1 MTTGAVPQQVREASV
16 PGAPAAALQVHLP
29 YRRGLPPLRPYLRA
43 VWARRAFLAELS
55 RSDLRAQQAGTAL
68 GRLWTVVNPMLLAC
82 VFFVLVTVL
91 RDGSPDAA
99 FFARLVGALFVFT
112 FVQQSL
118 QQGITAVVGSGQ
130 LILNTAFPRVLLPL
144 AAVRTALARLA
155 PAAAVYAVIH
165 VACGLPLDPA
175 QLWLVPVLGAVVV
188 LAAGLTL
195 AVAAAQVYVRDLRN
209 VLGYGLRAWLYVSP
223 ILWSASAGPARY
235 AALLQ
240 LNPLAPSFAAMSD
253 ALVDGRA
260 PAAADVALSA
270 AWAAAALVA
279 GAWLFISRER
289 EFAVRL

>member
-1 MTTGAVPQQVREASV
+1 MTTGALPQQVRDPAA
-16 PGAPAAALQVHLP
+16 PGPPAAARQVHLP
-29 YRRGLPPLRPYLRA
+29 YRRGLPPLGPYLRD
-43 VWARRAFLAELS
+43 VWGRRAFVAELS
-55 RSDLRAQQAGTAL
+55 RSELRAQQAGTVL

-82 VFFVLVTVL
+82 VFYVLVTVL
-91 RDGSPDAA
+91 RDGAPGAA

-118 QQGITAVVGSGQ
+118 QQGITSVVGSGQ

-155 PAAAVYAVIH
+155 PAAAVYTAIH

-175 QLWLVPVLGAVVV
+175 QLWLAPVLASVVV
-188 LAAGLTL
+188 LTAGLTL

-209 VLGYGLRAWLYVSP
+209 VLGFGLRGWLYVSP
-223 ILWSASAGPARY
+223 ILWSASAVPDRY
-235 AALLQ
+235 AGLLQ

-253 ALVDGRA
+253 VLVAGRA
-260 PAAADVALSA
+260 PAFADVALGMS
-270 AWAAAALVA
+270 WAAAAVVA
-279 GAWLFISRER
+279 GAWLFLSRER